1 MPPFFANLWQVK
13 NICIMCGM
21 NNSSVVTRIMM
32 VMQIQSSR
40 GVPELLVS
48 NISTSSK
55 NILHEV

>member
-1 MPPFFANLWQVK
+1 MPVFFANLWQVK
-13 NICIMCGM
+13 NISIMCGM
-21 NNSSVVTRIMM
+21 NNSSVAPRIMM